1 MGQAL
6 FGKQGWDWGR
16 GGTGRAGPRLPL
28 PFSNDSWAVMLEGAS
43 GIDHL
48 LQQAH
53 FTSAISETGSGQS
66 QSSVEGR
73 GPITHAHSRGHVC
86 PSRAPRVP
94 AFIKTLML
102 GKIEGK
108 RRREWQRM
116 RWLDSITCSV
126 DMNLGNSRR
135 QWGTEAPGVL
145 PFTGSQSRTQLSD
158 WTTSAHI
165 YMAGMGWEWSSVL
178 DMLNLRCQWP
188 VFLKQ
193 NVVYQT
199 SLVVQWLRI
208 CLPMQETWV
217 QSLGQEDPLEE
228 RMATRSSVLAWK
240 SPWTED
246 PGRSTVH
253 GVSESRTRLSNLTT
267 TTRFCILRIQGNR
280 SCYFQ

>member
-1 MGQAL
+1 MTQFKLLTSRDAKSPPAPAAPFSLCSGWKPSRAFCITFPGAPQECVLALQGLVGQAL

-66 QSSVEGR
+66 QSSVGGR

-116 RWLDSITCSV
+116 RWLDSITYSM

-135 QWGTEAPGVL
+135 
-145 PFTGSQSRTQLSD
+145 
-158 WTTSAHI
+158 
-165 YMAGMGWEWSSVL
+165 
-178 DMLNLRCQWP
+178 
-188 VFLKQ
+188 
-193 NVVYQT
+193 
-199 SLVVQWLRI
+199 
-208 CLPMQETWV
+208 
-217 QSLGQEDPLEE
+217 
-228 RMATRSSVLAWK
+228 
-240 SPWTED
+240 
-246 PGRSTVH
+246 
-253 GVSESRTRLSNLTT
+253 
-267 TTRFCILRIQGNR
+267 
-280 SCYFQ
+280 